1 LLIFYFANP
10 NRRLK
15 LKQMKKKNLL
25 WSVFLLLVLGA
36 CDKTAQQVVDDE
48 KQTVVQFTSVVEGD
62 AVTRATGSSW
72 AANDRIGVFMKQA
85 GGTLGA
91 GTIVGE
97 GDNVPFITKQG
108 NGNFLS
114 DGKAI
119 EYPSDGSA
127 VDFIAYYP
135 YQSTLDNYIYKVDV
149 TNQSKPEEIDLLYAD
164 NLTNRTATSTT
175 GNLQFYHQ
183 LSQLVLNLSSS
194 DNTDF
199 SNLSVTI
206 SGVKT
211 KANFNLVDGSLT
223 VDEKSI
229 ATVTMRR
236 VGNAAEAILLPAN
249 TINGIKLTLTLNG
262 KTKEITLPTSIT
274 SLEQGA
280 KHIFSVNIKNGGSQ
294 VDPEEGKYAK
304 WRETP
309 VITKNMLEK
318 SNIKYINHYMPD
330 NKKYRNYSLLY
341 DTNLKMAYWVAYPI
355 YEGCVGS
362 FQRQDDWI
370 EDPEL
375 DGSLQANFNKAGDM
389 FKRGYNRGHQIPS
402 KDRTGNG
409 AMNATTFYYTNA
421 TPQKANMNGQIWAR
435 LEDAVRRWNSSVD
448 TVFVV
453 TGAMAKES
461 ENDVVK
467 YEVDCKNGKVVV
479 PKYYYK
485 AVARELGSTFYT
497 IAFKIPN
504 DDAIAGRDYM
514 DYACSVEDLEKITGF
529 TFFPTLSADIKRQCD
544 KSKWR

>member
-1 LLIFYFANP
+1 
-10 NRRLK
+10 
-15 LKQMKKKNLL
+15 
-25 WSVFLLLVLGA
+25 
-36 CDKTAQQVVDDE
+36 
-48 KQTVVQFTSVVEGD
+48 
-62 AVTRATGSSW
+62 
-72 AANDRIGVFMKQA
+72 
-85 GGTLGA
+85 
-91 GTIVGE
+91 
-97 GDNVPFITKQG
+97 
-108 NGNFLS
+108 
-114 DGKAI
+114 
-119 EYPSDGSA
+119 
-127 VDFIAYYP
+127 
-135 YQSTLDNYIYKVDV
+135 
-149 TNQSKPEEIDLLYAD
+149 
-164 NLTNRTATSTT
+164 
-175 GNLQFYHQ
+175 
-183 LSQLVLNLSSS
+183 
-194 DNTDF
+194 
-199 SNLSVTI
+199 
-206 SGVKT
+206 
-211 KANFNLVDGSLT
+211 
-223 VDEKSI
+223 
-229 ATVTMRR
+229 
-236 VGNAAEAILLPAN
+236 
-249 TINGIKLTLTLNG
+249 
-262 KTKEITLPTSIT
+262 
-274 SLEQGA
+274 
-280 KHIFSVNIKNGGSQ
+280 
-294 VDPEEGKYAK
+294 
-304 WRETP
+304 
-309 VITKNMLEK
+309 
-318 SNIKYINHYMPD
+318 MPD

-421 TPQKANMNGQIWAR
+421 TPQKANMNGQIWAH

-453 TGAMAKES
+453 TGAIAKES

-467 YEVDCKNGKVVV
+467 YEVECKNGKVVV

>member
-1 LLIFYFANP
+1 MLIFYFANP

-262 KTKEITLPTSIT
+262 KTL
-274 SLEQGA
+274 L
-280 KHIFSVNIKNGGSQ
+280 
-294 VDPEEGKYAK
+294 
-304 WRETP
+304 
-309 VITKNMLEK
+309 
-318 SNIKYINHYMPD
+318 
-330 NKKYRNYSLLY
+330 YRPLSLL
-341 DTNLKMAYWVAYPI
+341 
-355 YEGCVGS
+355 
-362 FQRQDDWI
+362 
-370 EDPEL
+370 
-375 DGSLQANFNKAGDM
+375 
-389 FKRGYNRGHQIPS
+389 
-402 KDRTGNG
+402 
-409 AMNATTFYYTNA
+409 
-421 TPQKANMNGQIWAR
+421 
-435 LEDAVRRWNSSVD
+435 
-448 TVFVV
+448 
-453 TGAMAKES
+453 
-461 ENDVVK
+461 
-467 YEVDCKNGKVVV
+467 
-479 PKYYYK
+479 
-485 AVARELGSTFYT
+485 
-497 IAFKIPN
+497 
-504 DDAIAGRDYM
+504 
-514 DYACSVEDLEKITGF
+514 
-529 TFFPTLSADIKRQCD
+529 
-544 KSKWR
+544 

>member
-1 LLIFYFANP
+1 MLIFYFANP

-229 ATVTMRR
+229 ATGTMRR

>member
-1 LLIFYFANP
+1 MLIFYFANP

-25 WSVFLLLVLGA
+25 WSVFLLLVLGSS
-36 CDKTAQQVVDDE
+36 DETAQQVVDDE

-135 YQSTLDNYIYKVDV
+135 YQSTLDNYVYKVDV

-375 DGSLQANFNKAGDM
+375 DGSFQANFNKAGDM

-435 LEDAVRRWNSSVD
+435 LEDAVRRWNSSVH

-453 TGAMAKES
+453 RGAMAKES

>member
-1 LLIFYFANP
+1 MLIFYFANP

-183 LSQLVLNLSSS
+183 FSQLVLNLSSS

>member
-1 LLIFYFANP
+1 MLIFYFANP

-421 TPQKANMNGQIWAR
+421 TPQKANMNGQ
-435 LEDAVRRWNSSVD
+435 
-448 TVFVV
+448 
-453 TGAMAKES
+453 M
-461 ENDVVK
+461 
-467 YEVDCKNGKVVV
+467 
-479 PKYYYK
+479 
-485 AVARELGSTFYT
+485 
-497 IAFKIPN
+497 
-504 DDAIAGRDYM
+504 
-514 DYACSVEDLEKITGF
+514 
-529 TFFPTLSADIKRQCD
+529 
-544 KSKWR
+544 